1 MSDLGKPL
9 KPIELSADGS
19 AQVSVPQGIESF
31 VQDFNSAREKIR
43 SGGGASNQTGGED
56 CGCLPS
62 IEMYAST
69 AARNIAG
76 VLADGSLGQ
85 IDGQEEDSVFVEES
99 RKALAEHKDL
109 ENGID
114 WLEDLVGNRMEDAG
128 SGIRL
133 DYAYDQATDN
143 MLVTQRTLKEF
154 DYDRGGFIEGSEKYY
169 MFKLHPQT
177 AQ

>member
-9 KPIELSADGS
+9 QAVETSGDG
-19 AQVSVPQGIESF
+19 QGQGEVPQWIQSF
-31 VQDFNSAREKIR
+31 VQDFNSIREGLR
-43 SGGGASNQTGGED
+43 SGAEPAGNSQAED

-69 AARNIAG
+69 AAKNIAG
-76 VLADGSLGQ
+76 VLADGSLSQ
-85 IDGQEEDSVFVEES
+85 IDGPEEDTVFVEES
-99 RKALAEHKDL
+99 RKALAEHGDL

-114 WLEDLVGNRMEDAG
+114 WLEDLVGNRMEDRG
-128 SGIRL
+128 SGVRL
-133 DYAYDQATDN
+133 FYEHDPETDN
-143 MLVTQRTLKEF
+143 MLVTQKTLKEY

-177 AQ
+177 GQ